1 MSTADARIAK
11 LEAENAALRADN
23 DALRTQVQQLLGRV
37 GELEARLAKD
47 SHNSGKPPS
56 SDPLGRKR
64 PRSQRRRGAPRRA
77 HGQRRDRHQATVL
90 Q

>member
-37 GELEARLAKD
+37 GELEARLV
-47 SHNSGKPPS
+47 GKPTTEATELTELP
-56 SDPLGRKR
+56 
-64 PRSQRRRGAPRRA
+64 QRNGE
-77 HGQRRDRHQATVL
+77 
-90 Q
+90 